1 MQLSFMT
8 VSIPIDTETLD
19 EIKGLLE
26 EAKEN
31 YTSLLSIDGL
41 MDSFLKGFCVLVYD
55 DEKDKLVGVLTASD
69 RMATGDYEWS
79 AFVSPSVRRQ
89 GIGQRLL
96 MELNHELEI
105 RGAVYDLAL
114 VFEEG
119 KAGQHLLR
127 KNGYFHDFSERT
139 MVADANVNFVLND
152 VEILLFSTEESE
164 VVAVLV
170 NAFGDSEDEAKEMIA
185 FTTAT
190 PNRRLMIAKLEGKIV
205 GTVSI
210 IEESDKLWVTGLAVH
225 ETARGQGVAT
235 TILNWT
241 KKEAFDLGKAHVYL
255 DVETDNDKALSLYEK
270 VGFELINHTKFY
282 TKHR

>member
-55 DEKDKLVGVLTASD
+55 DDKDKLVGVLTASD

-119 KAGQHLLR
+119 KAGQHLL
-127 KNGYFHDFSERT
+127 
-139 MVADANVNFVLND
+139 L
-152 VEILLFSTEESE
+152 
-164 VVAVLV
+164 
-170 NAFGDSEDEAKEMIA
+170 
-185 FTTAT
+185 
-190 PNRRLMIAKLEGKIV
+190 
-205 GTVSI
+205 
-210 IEESDKLWVTGLAVH
+210 
-225 ETARGQGVAT
+225 
-235 TILNWT
+235 
-241 KKEAFDLGKAHVYL
+241 KKWIFP
-255 DVETDNDKALSLYEK
+255 
-270 VGFELINHTKFY
+270 
-282 TKHR
+282 

>member
-55 DEKDKLVGVLTASD
+55 DDKDKLVGVLTASD

-119 KAGQHLLR
+119 KAGQHLL
-127 KNGYFHDFSERT
+127 
-139 MVADANVNFVLND
+139 
-152 VEILLFSTEESE
+152 
-164 VVAVLV
+164 
-170 NAFGDSEDEAKEMIA
+170 
-185 FTTAT
+185 
-190 PNRRLMIAKLEGKIV
+190 
-205 GTVSI
+205 
-210 IEESDKLWVTGLAVH
+210 
-225 ETARGQGVAT
+225 
-235 TILNWT
+235 
-241 KKEAFDLGKAHVYL
+241 
-255 DVETDNDKALSLYEK
+255 
-270 VGFELINHTKFY
+270 
-282 TKHR
+282 

>member
-1 MQLSFMT
+1 
-8 VSIPIDTETLD
+8 
-19 EIKGLLE
+19 
-26 EAKEN
+26 
-31 YTSLLSIDGL
+31 
-41 MDSFLKGFCVLVYD
+41 
-55 DEKDKLVGVLTASD
+55 
-69 RMATGDYEWS
+69 
-79 AFVSPSVRRQ
+79 
-89 GIGQRLL
+89 
-96 MELNHELEI
+96 
-105 RGAVYDLAL
+105 
-114 VFEEG
+114 
-119 KAGQHLLR
+119 
-127 KNGYFHDFSERT
+127 

-152 VEILLFSTEESE
+152 VEILLFNKEESE
-164 VVAVLV
+164 VVAVLA